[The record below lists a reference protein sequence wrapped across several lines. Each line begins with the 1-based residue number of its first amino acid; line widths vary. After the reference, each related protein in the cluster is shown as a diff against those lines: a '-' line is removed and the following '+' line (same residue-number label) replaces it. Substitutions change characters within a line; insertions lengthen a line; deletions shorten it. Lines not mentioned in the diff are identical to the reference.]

1 MSISKK
7 SNKQSQKQI
16 ENQWIDKVVCQNY
29 RILSPLN
36 SGTFGQIYLAIHQIK
51 QEYFAV
57 KILSTGKNPILAQ
70 SVKNEVDVLYKL
82 NGHIGF
88 PRLYYF
94 IQNGTESVI
103 VQTLLGQNL
112 YQLLMQS
119 PKKVF
124 SQKTVLMFLDQA
136 VERLQYLHMNDYIH
150 RDIKPENFMTGLKED
165 EIYLIDF
172 GFTSKYRIQGQHI
185 ERQKN
190 ENIIGTPRFCPI
202 CSHLSLSQNR
212 ASDLES
218 LGYLAIYFLKGSL
231 PWMNIHAESPE
242 EKIKLIGQKKINTSI
257 EELCSGLPKTF
268 EDYFKYIL
276 NISFDGDP
284 NYDYIQKSFKKLY
297 QTLGYPFD
305 QKFDWTKEEIK
316 NSQDN
321 EKSTKQQQFL
331 DVGRKSFTAD
341 VNIEVIP
348 SQIKKKKIERIH
360 HLKIQG
366 ELFLS
371 TDLKQEEIQEFEP
384 GLTLFDRMQQINK
397 QQLKKYK

>member
-1 MSISKK
+1 MSMSKRSEK
-7 SNKQSQKQI
+7 LSQKQV
-16 ENQWIDKVVCQNY
+16 ENKWIDKVVCKNY
-29 RILSPLN
+29 KIISPLN
-36 SGTFGQIYLAIHQIK
+36 SGSFGHIYLAIHQVK
-51 QEYFAV
+51 QEYYAV

-82 NGHIGF
+82 NGRIGF

-94 IQNGTESVI
+94 IQNGTENFI
-103 VQTLLGQNL
+103 VQTSLGQNL
-112 YQLLMQS
+112 YQLLMQT

-124 SQKTVLMFLDQA
+124 SLKTVLMFLDQA
-136 VERLQYLHMNDYIH
+136 IERLQYLHMNDYIH

-172 GFTSKYRIQGQHI
+172 GFTSKYREQGQHI

-190 ENIIGTPRFCPI
+190 ENIVGTPRFCPI

-231 PWMNIHAESPE
+231 PWMHIHAETPE
-242 EKIKLIGQKKINTSI
+242 EKIKLIGQKKMNTSI
-257 EELCSGLPKTF
+257 EELCFGLPKTF
-268 EDYFKYIL
+268 EDYFKYIQ

-284 NYDYIQKSFKKLY
+284 NYDYIQQSFKKLY

-305 QKFDWTKEEIK
+305 QKFDWTKEEIR

-321 EKSTKQQQFL
+321 EKNTKQLQFL
-331 DVGRKSFTAD
+331 EVGRKSFTAD
-341 VNIEVIP
+341 VNIEEIP
-348 SQIKKKKIERIH
+348 SQIQKKKIERIH
-360 HLKIQG
+360 HLKIY
-366 ELFLS
+366 EDLFLT
-371 TDLKQEEIQEFEP
+371 TDLQQDEIQEFEP
-384 GLTLFDRMQQINK
+384 GLTLFERMQQINK
-397 QQLKKYK
+397 QNLKKQK

>member
-7 SNKQSQKQI
+7 SDKYSQKQI
-16 ENQWIDKVVCQNY
+16 ENKWIDKIVCKNY
-29 RILSPLN
+29 KILSPLN
-36 SGTFGQIYLAIHQIK
+36 QGTFGHIYLAIHQIK
-51 QEYFAV
+51 QEYYAV
-57 KILSTGKNPILAQ
+57 KILSTGKNPILAK

-82 NGHIGF
+82 NGHVGF

-112 YQLLMQS
+112 YQLLMQT

-124 SQKTVLMFLDQA
+124 SLKTVLMFLDQA
-136 VERLQYLHMNDYIH
+136 IERLQYLHMNDYIH

-172 GFTSKYRIQGQHI
+172 GFTSKYREQGQHI

-231 PWMNIHAESPE
+231 PWMHIHAETPE

-268 EDYFKYIL
+268 EDYFKYIQ

-305 QKFDWTKEEIK
+305 QKFDWTKEENR
-316 NSQDN
+316 NSHDIEQN
-321 EKSTKQQQFL
+321 TKQQHFL

-341 VNIEVIP
+341 VNIEVLP
-348 SQIKKKKIERIH
+348 SQIQKKKIERIH
-360 HLKIQG
+360 HLKIQE
-366 ELFLS
+366 ELFLT
-371 TDLKQEEIQEFEP
+371 TDLQQEEIQEFEP
-384 GLTLFDRMQQINK
+384 GRTLFDRMQQINK
-397 QQLKKYK
+397 QQLKKQK